1 MNAPLRHVS
10 GARDI
15 TIQSVAQRMFDEAG
29 GDLTAA
35 TDKMVNFVSM
45 SQRLTDDLLRIGA
58 RKLLNEIA
66 PMQRRAIERQF
77 AATSDTIQPFAK
89 APYRMNEGT
98 RRAQER
104 IRSLGRHHRE
114 ALLDMPY
121 TIDGHTRPL
130 REWTGTVIAEHG
142 ETELSKG
149 ITAVKNARFLIA
161 VGKAAGPAR
170 VGDALSASD
179 IARLKEQSESAA

>member
-15 TIQSVAQRMFDEAG
+15 TIQSVAQRMFDESD
-29 GDLTAA
+29 GDLNVA
-35 TDKMVNFVSM
+35 TDKLVNYVRVSP
-45 SQRLTDDLLRIGA
+45 RLTEGLLRIGA

-77 AATSDTIQPFAK
+77 AATSDNVQPFTK
-89 APYRMNEGT
+89 VPHRMNDGT

-121 TIDGHTRPL
+121 TINGRTRPL
-130 REWTGTVIAEHG
+130 RQWTGVEIATHG

-149 ITAVKNARFLIA
+149 MTAVKNARFLIA
-161 VGKAAGPAR
+161 VGQAAGEAR
-170 VGDALSASD
+170 VGDALTASD
-179 IARLKEQSESAA
+179 IARLKEQTESAA